1 MIETRYAYTQTK
13 EKVIEKVVDLDNVA
27 INHIVLPP
35 GDRLP
40 RHESNAP
47 VYMIVGSGAV
57 TLGLGGQE
65 PHRYAAGSVAG
76 IPKGVTMDVKNEDE
90 GILEFFVVK
99 APGPR
104 SFGGGK

>member
-27 INHIVLPP
+27 INHMVLPP

-40 RHESNAP
+40 RHESNSN
-47 VYMIVGSGAV
+47 VYMIVGSGAL
-57 TLGLGGQE
+57 TLGLGYQE
-65 PHRYAAGSVAG
+65 PHRYAAGSIVG
-76 IPKGVTMDVKNEDE
+76 IPMGVTMDVMNKDE
-90 GILEFFVVK
+90 EAVEFFVVK